1 MPYWLTNPEHG
12 VMPVYDMGEV
22 ERNKVHGWM
31 LLNEGESPLRH
42 IGPPPEAEPI
52 KLLASNEPPLLPLK
66 RKPGRPPK
74 VK

>member
-12 VMPVYDMGEV
+12 VMPVYDLGEV
-22 ERNKVHGWM
+22 ERNKVHGWT
-31 LLNEGESPLRH
+31 LLNVGESPELAPK
-42 IGPPPEAEPI
+42 GQPAEPI
-52 KLLASNEPPLLPLK
+52 K